1 MQIDRNALQKLL
13 SLNDKQ
19 LETVVRKLATD
30 YGLDLSTL
38 NINTSNLKNLRTAL
52 QNATD
57 EDLKT
62 IGEQFKNGRGKK

>member
-13 SLNDKQ
+13 ALSDKQ

-30 YGLDLSTL
+30 YGLDLSSL
-38 NINTSNLKNLRTAL
+38 NISTDNLKNLRTAL

-57 EDLKT
+57 EDLKA
-62 IGEQFKNGRGKK
+62 ISEQFKNGRGKR

>member
-13 SLNDKQ
+13 ALNDKQ

-30 YGLDLSTL
+30 YGLDLSRL
-38 NINTSNLKNLRTAL
+38 NISTDNLKNLRTAL

-57 EDLKT
+57 EDLKA
-62 IGEQFKNGRGKK
+62 IGEQFKNERGKR

>member
-13 SLNDKQ
+13 ALNDKQ

-30 YGLDLSTL
+30 YGLDLSAL
-38 NINTSNLKNLRTAL
+38 NISTDNLKNLRTAL

-57 EDLKT
+57 EDLKA

>member
-13 SLNDKQ
+13 ALNDKQ

-30 YGLDLSTL
+30 YGLDLSRL
-38 NINTSNLKNLRTAL
+38 NISTDNLKNLRTAL

-57 EDLKT
+57 EDLKA
-62 IGEQFKNGRGKK
+62 IGEQFKNGRGKR